1 MAQLLIIKA
10 ETAKDGLQYIGDVV
24 GIFLDSHVF
33 SGTELAVFDVLTVG
47 GSVEDVQARLD
58 QIKPRIEEAHLWE
71 SDNKYHWL
79 RPEAGAC
86 LESIDVYRL
95 EGGIKWYKAENDF
108 KFPINVGE
116 LTATEKQLLETID
129 INNPSVDSFI
139 RKIVKDIAALS
150 GNDVEVKELRNSEP

>member
-10 ETAKDGLQYIGDVV
+10 ETARDGLQYIGDVV
-24 GIFLDSHVF
+24 GIFPDSHVF
-33 SGTELAVFDVLTVG
+33 SGTELAVFDVLTIG
-47 GSVEDVQARLD
+47 GSVEDVRARVD
-58 QIKPRIEEAHLWE
+58 QIKPRIEEAYLWE

-79 RPEAGAC
+79 RPDVGNA
-86 LESIDVYRL
+86 LESIQAYRL
-95 EGGIKWYKAENDF
+95 EGDIKWYKAGNDF

-139 RKIVKDIAALS
+139 RKLVKDIAALS